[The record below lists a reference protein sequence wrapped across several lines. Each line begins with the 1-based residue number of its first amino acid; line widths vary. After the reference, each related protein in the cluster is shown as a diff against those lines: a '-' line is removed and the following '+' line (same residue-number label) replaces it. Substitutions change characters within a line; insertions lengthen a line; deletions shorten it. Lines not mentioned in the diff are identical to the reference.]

1 MCSSSSSSSP
11 STTSR
16 AGAATSGTPATCSTE
31 SPTRTS
37 LILSSFI
44 HSLFIDILSSFIHSL
59 FIDILSS
66 FSVYWQFVV
75 ESSSRLLLFMPSQC
89 YFRDIFAPSLVIMM
103 IQTETVNHAG
113 VSQMLLYD
121 YDYST
126 VRDHLSGYNF
136 NYVLPPLLN
145 AGMGRVF
152 FMCKYNPAVHLRVL
166 ETRKASNQHMK
177 ETMDRISAT

>member
-1 MCSSSSSSSP
+1 MCSSSSSSSSP

-121 YDYST
+121 YST
-126 VRDHLSGYNF
+126 LRDHLSGYNF
-136 NYVLPPLLN
+136 NY